1 LPPLGDFSIYFPNVF
16 FLKYIHFGI
25 KFGFWPNRAILD
37 IQTLYILYYYMYST
51 FGFGE
56 YYRRKRKREEKLKFF
71 GVVIFITIV
80 GIGVMFLFGF
90 LASLI

>member
-1 LPPLGDFSIYFPNVF
+1 
-16 FLKYIHFGI
+16 
-25 KFGFWPNRAILD
+25 
-37 IQTLYILYYYMYST
+37 MYST

-71 GVVIFITIV
+71 GVCIFITIV
-80 GIGVMFLFGF
+80 GIGTMFLFGF